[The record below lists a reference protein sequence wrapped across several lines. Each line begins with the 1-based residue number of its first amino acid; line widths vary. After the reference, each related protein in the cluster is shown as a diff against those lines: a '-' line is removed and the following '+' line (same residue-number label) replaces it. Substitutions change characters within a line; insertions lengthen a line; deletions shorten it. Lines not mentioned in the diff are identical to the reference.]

1 MFQRFFLS
9 LCLLALLSACTLTD
23 SLNAVDTTPA
33 YEGAPVVR
41 IASPL
46 AEEVY
51 AQGTSVNILAR
62 IENAGAD
69 IASLDIFIDDALIG
83 SAVQPNIGGAG
94 AFTLTNSWQANDA
107 GSRTVRVRAV
117 RADGITQGE
126 ASVVISVFAPAT
138 PTPQATATQE
148 APPTQEATATPT
160 QESLPAVQ
168 ATPTHTPTQESLP
181 VVQTTATNTPEASA
195 VDNTPR
201 VRVLQGANV
210 RSGPGLV
217 FAPPIGNLPAD
228 AVANAIG
235 ISPDRQWYK
244 IQFGAGTGWISAQVV
259 EALGNVAT
267 LPVDAG
273 PPPPAP
279 TPTPAPAVPTNTPEP
294 AASADLSIVLITTA
308 PNPPVC
314 LEAFT
319 VTARVV
325 NTGNANSGE
334 AVVTFVDTYNG
345 ADGVAASAVVRGL
358 APNESADVS
367 VTLTV
372 STNFAETHI
381 LRVTADSDNRVPES
395 NESNNSNTLTYILA
409 TGGC

>member
-1 MFQRFFLS
+1 
-9 LCLLALLSACTLTD
+9 LLAVLSACTLTD
-23 SLNAVDTTPA
+23 SLNAVDTTPT

-46 AEEVY
+46 PEEVY

-69 IASLDIFIDDALIG
+69 IATLDIFIDDTLIG
-83 SAVQPNIGGAG
+83 SATQPNAGGAS
-94 AFTLTNSWQANDA
+94 AFTLTNSWQAKDA
-107 GSRTVRVRAV
+107 GARTVRVRAV
-117 RADGITQGE
+117 RADGTTQGE

-148 APPTQEATATPT
+148 ATTPPTATPTQDVALPPTATPT
-160 QESLPAVQ
+160 QESAPVAQ
-168 ATPTHTPTQESLP
+168 A
-181 VVQTTATNTPEASA
+181 TATNTPPEPA
-195 VDNTPR
+195 VDTTPR

-217 FAPPIGNLPAD
+217 FNPPIGNLPAD
-228 AVANAIG
+228 ATANAIG

-279 TPTPAPAVPTNTPEP
+279 TNTPVPAVPTNTPAP
-294 AASADLSIVLITTA
+294 ATSADLSVVLITTA

-314 LEAFT
+314 LQPFT

-325 NTGNANSGE
+325 NTGDANSGE

-345 ADGVAASAVVRGL
+345 VDGVAASAVVRGL

-381 LRVTADSDNRVPES
+381 IRVVADSDNRVPES
-395 NESNNSNTLTYILA
+395 NEGNNTNTLTYILA